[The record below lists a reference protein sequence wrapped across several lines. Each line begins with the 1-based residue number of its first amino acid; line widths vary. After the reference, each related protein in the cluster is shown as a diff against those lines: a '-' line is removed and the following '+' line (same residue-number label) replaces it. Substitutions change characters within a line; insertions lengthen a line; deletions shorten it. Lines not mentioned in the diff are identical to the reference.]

1 MFPLFYR
8 RIMSRASQAINYL
21 NAEEVTK
28 EDIDSKYTSII
39 ITEELRKAKIEI
51 KRKEREEKRLLLLEL
66 ERL

>member
-8 RIMSRASQAINYL
+8 RIMSRASQTINYL

-39 ITEELRKAKIEI
+39 ITEEIRKAKIEI

>member
-1 MFPLFYR
+1 
-8 RIMSRASQAINYL
+8 MSRLSQGINYL

-28 EDIDSKYTSII
+28 EDIYSKYTSII
-39 ITEELRKAKIEI
+39 ITEELRKARIEI

>member
-1 MFPLFYR
+1 MFPLSYR
-8 RIMSRASQAINYL
+8 RNMSRLSQGINYL

-39 ITEELRKAKIEI
+39 ITEELRKARIDI
-51 KRKEREEKRLLLLEL
+51 KRKEREEKRLLLLEF

>member
-1 MFPLFYR
+1 
-8 RIMSRASQAINYL
+8 MSRASQTINYL

-39 ITEELRKAKIEI
+39 ITEEIRKAKIEI